1 MKTIILGS
9 TGQLGQDLM
18 KTFGDGTVGITHQE
32 MDVADGV
39 AVAQTIHGLRPDC
52 IVNTAAF
59 HRVDDCEVNPG
70 LAFEVNAIGARNVA
84 RASAAV
90 GASVVFFSTDYVF
103 GDERRAR
110 GNPYHERDRPQPLNV
125 YGASKAAG
133 EWLVMQ
139 ANPRHLIVRSSGLY
153 GTATSRKGWTFPEL
167 MLQKART
174 EPIIRVVDDQ
184 VLSPT
189 FTADL
194 AATVKQLIE
203 RDATGVFHVT
213 NGGECSWFE
222 FAQGVFEIAGTDAT
236 LEAVSTSMMK
246 TRARRPPY
254 SSMASER
261 LAGVGVEPLRSWS
274 EALREYLT
282 VKGVAAEVHAGGAG
296 R

>member
-18 KTFGDGTVGITHQE
+18 KTFGDGAVGITHQE
-32 MDVADGV
+32 VDVADGV
-39 AVAQTIHGLRPDC
+39 ALARTLHALRPDC
-52 IVNTAAF
+52 VVNTAAF

-70 LAFEVNAIGARNVA
+70 LAFEANAIGARNVA
-84 RASAAV
+84 RASADV
-90 GASVVFFSTDYVF
+90 GAVVVFFSTDYVF
-103 GDERRAR
+103 GEQHRMR
-110 GNPYHERDRPQPLNV
+110 GDPYRESDRPQPLNA
-125 YGASKAAG
+125 YGVSKAAG

-167 MLQKART
+167 MLQKAKT
-174 EPIIRVVDDQ
+174 EPTIRVVDDQ

-194 AATVKQLIE
+194 AATVKQLVE

-222 FAQGVFEIAGTDAT
+222 FARGVFEIAGTDVN
-236 LEAVSTSMMK
+236 LEAISTSMMK
-246 TRARRPPY
+246 TRARRPWY
-254 SSMASER
+254 SAMASER

-274 EALREYLT
+274 DALRAYLT
-282 VKGVAAEVHAGGAG
+282 AKGVAATVPAGGA
-296 R
+296 